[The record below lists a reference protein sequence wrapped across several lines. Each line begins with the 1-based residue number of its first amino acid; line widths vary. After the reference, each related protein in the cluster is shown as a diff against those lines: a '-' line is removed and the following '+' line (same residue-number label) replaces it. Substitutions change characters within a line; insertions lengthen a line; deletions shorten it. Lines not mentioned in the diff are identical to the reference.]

1 MSKHSLISTVAGL
14 GLMAVSMGASAQMQ
28 TFDYGMMFYGNV
40 TGGGKYVAFVP
51 TIVRE
56 NTVGNGAAN
65 VLMLELF
72 QPLSGSAST
81 WAYAIGGPVDS
92 VAGGVSN
99 STMAVDLSLPFSDS
113 TSGGMFL
120 NTANNSIG
128 LAFLQNVVVSS
139 QACNVTFNAEVATDG
154 QLRFTGAAA
163 EPSGALKAVA
173 AVTYTY
179 GPAAATSTANI
190 AQADWNAGSATIAPP
205 TGAVSIA
212 GLATS
217 PTGTGAA
224 AVAAFTNRNKCVAA
238 YNARAQSGTTIIGGG
253 QLGMIRIW

>member
-65 VLMLELF
+65 VLMLEMF

-92 VAGGVSN
+92 VAGGVSA
-99 STMAVDLSLPFSDS
+99 STMAADLSLPFGTE

-154 QLRFTGAAA
+154 QLRFAGAQAT
-163 EPSGALKAVA
+163 PSGALSA
-173 AVTYTY
+173 AGVVSYSY
-179 GPAAATSTANI
+179 GAAGASTSTI

-224 AVAAFTNRNKCVAA
+224 AIAAFTNRNKCVVA